1 MIFVSTKEIT
11 IRNKNMVE
19 SKNLLTL
26 LNLTNDS
33 KANNAISE
41 VLDAV
46 IIINV
51 NKISL
56 KIEKKYVV

>member
-1 MIFVSTKEIT
+1 
-11 IRNKNMVE
+11 MVE

-33 KANNAISE
+33 NANNAINE

-46 IIINV
+46 MIINA

-56 KIEKKYVV
+56 KIEKNCGV